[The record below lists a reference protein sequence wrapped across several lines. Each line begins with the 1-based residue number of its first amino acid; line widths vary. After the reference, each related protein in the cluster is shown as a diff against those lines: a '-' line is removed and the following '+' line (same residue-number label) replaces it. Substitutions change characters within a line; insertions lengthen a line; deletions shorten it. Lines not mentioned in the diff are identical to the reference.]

1 MPASRRMLPLLI
13 ATIGTLS
20 FALVAYLGYELGR
33 YQAGYDLLDA
43 RRDAEV
49 REATIAAQAGTI
61 EDLERQVAI
70 LETAREIDAEAYT
83 EVEANLDELE
93 MQIVAQ
99 QEQLRFYQ
107 GIVSPED
114 GEAGLRIQEF
124 EVAAEAA
131 DAGYVVRILLVQAIV
146 HNERVTG
153 SVVLALNGSLDGEPV
168 VLEMAELVGP
178 DMAGGIPYGFRYFQN
193 LEFPLTLPAG
203 FVAESVDVEIVP
215 ETPRGSAWA
224 QNFAWQG

>member
-1 MPASRRMLPLLI
+1 MPASRRTLPFLI
-13 ATIGTLS
+13 ATFGVIS
-20 FALVAYLGYELGR
+20 FALVAWLAYELGR
-33 YQAGYDLLDA
+33 FRAGYALLDV
-43 RRDAEV
+43 RRAAES

-93 MQIVAQ
+93 LQIVEQ
-99 QEQLRFYQ
+99 QERLRFYQ

-124 EVAAEAA
+124 EII
-131 DAGYVVRILLVQAIV
+131 AGPGESRYNLRILLVQAIV

-153 SVVLALNGSLDGEPV
+153 SVELALNGRANGEQIVLDLAQLASADV
-168 VLEMAELVGP
+168 VN
-178 DMAGGIPYGFRYFQN
+178 GIPYAFRYFQS
-193 LEFPLTLPAG
+193 LEFPVTLPAG
-203 FVAESVDVEIVP
+203 FVAESVDVQVVP
-215 ETPRGSAWA
+215 ESPRGDVWS
-224 QNFAWQG
+224 QNFPWQG